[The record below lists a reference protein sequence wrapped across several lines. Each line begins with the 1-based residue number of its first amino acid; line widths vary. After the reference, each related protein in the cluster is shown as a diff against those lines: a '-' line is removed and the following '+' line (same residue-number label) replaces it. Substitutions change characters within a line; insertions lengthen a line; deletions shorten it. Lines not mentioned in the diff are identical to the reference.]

1 MENERILFEIRHL
14 NKILDIDFAKRLEN
28 YGLTPQQ
35 GRIILFVSDHYEKF
49 EINQQMLERLWR
61 LSKSTV
67 SGLIKRLV
75 QKNLILVIKEKKK
88 HIIKPTEEGLKIRD
102 TFFENRKLVVNK
114 LLQGLSNEQIEIL
127 SNNINTMIKNIE
139 KEENEP

>member
-1 MENERILFEIRHL
+1 
-14 NKILDIDFAKRLEN
+14 
-28 YGLTPQQ
+28 
-35 GRIILFVSDHYEKF
+35 
-49 EINQQMLERLWR
+49 MLERLWR

-139 KEENEP
+139 KEENEC